1 MLSLLTGTF
10 FICSSVCVV
19 TNDSSNVPVTFSPVY
34 QNSSVIARIGN
45 DSITAD
51 EFYYGYEYGP
61 AFVKRNPESKKTYL
75 KYLIDEKILA
85 QDGYSRKLDTT
96 SGFHS
101 YYDEIEADL
110 VTEEL
115 YKKEIVTQV
124 KINQGEI
131 DSLAKTKKITV
142 SLRWIFSQDKNWIAV
157 QSENLKTHPLLFDS
171 LFNLQLNEKVTS
183 DLRSMETT
191 WFQLKKKNSA
201 LASLIE
207 NIKVNSVSPAVKQ
220 EDGFYI
226 FKLDKIETSPIIT
239 EAEWTD
245 LQNES
250 KSFLVKQK
258 SDQLSDAYVQEI
270 LIGENPVIKR
280 NVFNILKSYLGL
292 YELDKKTYSDWELD
306 QLQKSSLE
314 KVGNPSKEKIADL
327 VLVTS
332 KSNDYSLNDFI
343 SWYRIRSQYIK
354 IDKKDKQQF
363 SRDIESYI
371 WQMLR
376 DRNLTRI
383 AYQKNYQSSEWVKK
397 QSSWWKD
404 KIIYSIVRDELLGSV
419 NVKNDDDKKPGSSS
433 ETKANELI
441 LRKIQQ
447 QKLTLEIDADEKA
460 LEQIPVSDEN
470 ERHAIEIYFV
480 HKGGLIPRT
489 PFPSIDHQWAAW
501 E

>member
-1 MLSLLTGTF
+1 MFSLLTGTL
-10 FICSSVCVV
+10 FICSTVCVV
-19 TNDSSNVPVTFSPVY
+19 TNDSSNVPVSFSPVY

-85 QDGYSRKLDTT
+85 MDGYARKLDTT
-96 SGFHS
+96 SAFHS

-115 YKKEIVTQV
+115 YKKEIMSQV
-124 KINQGEI
+124 KISQSEI

-142 SLRWIFSQDKNWIAV
+142 SLRWIFTLDKNSIAV
-157 QSENLKTHPLLFDS
+157 QSNQLKIYPQLFDS
-171 LFNLQLNEKVTS
+171 LFNLQLNDKITS
-183 DLRSMETT
+183 DLRSIETT
-191 WFQLKKKNSA
+191 WFQLKKKNA
-201 LASLIE
+201 DLASLVE
-207 NIKVNSVSPAVKQ
+207 NMNVNSVSNPIKK

-226 FKLDKIETSPIIT
+226 FRLDKIETTPIISET
-239 EAEWTD
+239 DWYD
-245 LQNES
+245 LQSES
-250 KSFLVKQK
+250 KSFLIKQK
-258 SDQLSDAYVQEI
+258 SDQLSNSYVHEI
-270 LIGENPVIKR
+270 LIEEDPVIKR
-280 NVFNILKSYLGL
+280 NVFNILKSYFGL

-306 QLQKSSLE
+306 KLQKSSLE
-314 KVGNPSKEKIADL
+314 KSGNSQKNKISDL

-332 KSNDYSLNDFI
+332 KSKNYTLNDFI
-343 SWYRIRSQYIK
+343 TWYKLRSQYIK
-354 IDKKDKQQF
+354 ISKKDKKQF
-363 SRDIESYI
+363 SNDIESYI

-383 AYQKNYQSSEWVKK
+383 AYKKNYQSNEWVKK

-404 KIIYSIVRDELLGSV
+404 KIVYSIVRDELLSSV
-419 NVKNDDDKKPGSSS
+419 DMKTGNDKKPESSS
-433 ETKANELI
+433 ETKANELM
-441 LRKIQQ
+441 LRKLQQ
-447 QKLTLEIDADEKA
+447 LNKTAEIKIEEKIV
-460 LEQIPVSDEN
+460 EHIPVSDEN
-470 ERHAIEIYFV
+470 ELHAIEIYFV

>member
-19 TNDSSNVPVTFSPVY
+19 TNDTSNVPVTFSPVY

-85 QDGYSRKLDTT
+85 LDGYSRKLDTT
-96 SGFHS
+96 SSFHS

-115 YKKEIVTQV
+115 YKKEIMSQV

-142 SLRWIFSQDKNWIAV
+142 SLRWIFSQDKKWIIA
-157 QSENLKTHPLLFDS
+157 QSEKIKNHSQFFDS
-171 LFNLQLNEKVTS
+171 LFNQQLNEKITH

-191 WFQLKKKNSA
+191 WFQLKKKNPD
-201 LASLIE
+201 LASLVE
-207 NIKVNSVSPAVKQ
+207 NMKVNSVSNPTAK

-226 FKLDKIETSPIIT
+226 FRLDKIETTPIIT
-239 EAEWTD
+239 EAEWAD

-250 KSFLVKQK
+250 KSFLIKQK
-258 SDQLSDAYVQEI
+258 SDQLSDSYVHEI
-270 LIGENPVIKR
+270 LINENPVIKR
-280 NVFNILKSYLGL
+280 NVFNVLKSYLGL

-306 QLQKSSLE
+306 QLQKLSLE
-314 KVGNPSKEKIADL
+314 KVGNPSKEKVSGL
-327 VLVTS
+327 VLITS
-332 KSNDYSLNDFI
+332 KSKEYSLSDFI

-383 AYQKNYQSSEWVKK
+383 AYQKNYQSSEWRKK
-397 QSSWWKD
+397 QCSWWKD

-489 PFPSIDHQWAAW
+489 PFPSIDHQWSAW